1 MRGSLLRWL
10 LRLMLL
16 ALLLAWAGIGLW
28 NSYKR
33 LPAGQHITGSWQAL
47 PVSQVRFLRDLSAAD
62 ASGAPLSERQID
74 AELQAMIARAR
85 EIVVL
90 DAGLFG
96 DLPAAGP
103 RAPRL
108 RVAPSV
114 AAAIAD
120 SLLRAKQAQPTL
132 QVLVLVD
139 PASDELSVAPGAL
152 ERLRAAGIDV
162 VPVAIGRLHT
172 PNAAFAGFWQLCC
185 GWWSHGRGPGNWPNP
200 VGVGPPGVAMGLWGR
215 TPSYQRSHRQL
226 IVADDGAGN
235 LNGMIFSRS
244 LHAEAA
250 LHSATALRIA
260 GSALDSTL
268 ESEFAVAQ
276 FSGWSG
282 AGSMQARTQHLI
294 DLQRQSLSGA
304 PTEGTARARVV
315 SESLIG
321 ETLVSLIDAAVR
333 HDSIDVA
340 ALYLSDRDVI
350 RALLDAARRGVAVRL
365 LLDPNKDGYGYER
378 SGIPNRVVASELVA
392 DSDGAVRVRWY
403 RTHGEQFSAGMV
415 LIRGSRHSWLAVG
428 TSDLSRRDL
437 DDFNLAADF
446 LVELPPG
453 ASTGVEALTWFDTL
467 WFNRASGGIEYTGD
481 ADAYADASQLHYW
494 QYRLLE
500 ATGAGFD

>member
-1 MRGSLLRWL
+1 MRGPLLRWL
-10 LRLMLL
+10 LRLIAA
-16 ALLLAWAGIGLW
+16 ALLLAWAGNGLW
-28 NSYKR
+28 YSYKR
-33 LPAGQHITGSWQAL
+33 LPPGLHITGAWEGL
-47 PVSQVRFLRDLSAAD
+47 PVSQVHFLHDLSAAD
-62 ASGAPLSERQID
+62 ASGEPLSERQID
-74 AELQAMIARAR
+74 AQLQAMIARAR

-108 RVAPSV
+108 RVAPNV

-120 SLLRAKQAQPTL
+120 SLLRAKQEQSTL
-132 QVLVLVD
+132 QVLMLID
-139 PASDELSVAPGAL
+139 PASEDLSVAPGPI

-185 GWWSHGRGPGNWPNP
+185 GWWSHGKGSGSWPNP
-200 VGVGPPGVAMGLWGR
+200 IGVGPAGVAMGLWGR

-235 LNGMIFSRS
+235 LTGMIFSRP
-244 LHAEAA
+244 LHAEAG

-260 GSALDSTL
+260 GPALDSTL

-282 AGSMQARTQHLI
+282 GGAMQARTQHLI
-294 DLQRQSLSGA
+294 DLQRQSFNSA
-304 PTEGTARARVV
+304 PVGEPARARVV

-321 ETLVSLIDAAVR
+321 EMLISLIDAAGR

-340 ALYLSDRDVI
+340 ALYLSDRDVV

-378 SGIPNRVVASELVA
+378 SGLPNRVVASELVA
-392 DSDGAVRVRWY
+392 GSDGAVRVRWY
-403 RTHGEQFSAGMV
+403 RTHGEQFSAGFV
-415 LIRGSRHSWLAVG
+415 LIRGSLHSWLAVG

-446 LVELPPG
+446 LVELPVG
-453 ASTGVEALTWFDTL
+453 ASAGVDALTWFDTL

-481 ADAYADASQLHYW
+481 ADVYADASQLHYW

-500 ATGAGFD
+500 ASGAAFD